1 MYICIVTKGN
11 NMAKIATFT
20 TTVTRRKCPN
30 TSINRGWVDSQ
41 YDIQNSTRTTMQKT
55 VSFGTRVYKEG
66 NDWIVNAGYGYE
78 YWKET
83 RNEGAISAR
92 PYKNYDI
99 IKQILPKEGD
109 VIVHSG
115 SNRVFTLGKE
125 MNKNYIVYKF
135 PMIENGKIVAY
146 LVAEEYYKD

>member
-1 MYICIVTKGN
+1 LYICTVTKGN
-11 NMAKIATFT
+11 NMATFT

-30 TSINRGWVDSQ
+30 TSIHRGWVDSLL
-41 YDIQNSTRTTMQKT
+41 DIANGVRKNMKK
-55 VSFGTRVYKEG
+55 FIKFDARIYKDG
-66 NDWIVNAGYGYE
+66 DDWIVNIGYGYE
-78 YWKET
+78 CWKES

-92 PYKNYDI
+92 PHENYFLV
-99 IKQILPKEGD
+99 KQTLPKEGD

-125 MNKNYIVYKF
+125 MNENYIVYKF
-135 PMIENGKIVAY
+135 PMIENGKVVAY